1 MKRISSVL
9 VGMCL
14 AVSALALSSCA
25 VSKSVVM
32 PSGQHG
38 YTVNCSGAALSWAA
52 CYQKAGQDC
61 PQGYDVADKSD
72 EHGGPVV
79 AANRYGL
86 FGAPVMDRTM
96 LIQCKA

>member
-1 MKRISSVL
+1 MKGIAGVL
-9 VGMCL
+9 FGV
-14 AVSALALSSCA
+14 AVTAGGLSLSACA
-25 VSKSVVM
+25 VSNQVVM

-38 YTVNCSGAALSWAA
+38 YTINCSGAAMTWAA
-52 CYQKAGQDC
+52 CYQKAGETC

>member
-1 MKRISSVL
+1 MKRIAGVL
-9 VGMCL
+9 FGL
-14 AVSALALSSCA
+14 AVAVGGLSLSACA
-25 VSKSVVM
+25 VSNQVVM

-38 YTVNCSGAALSWAA
+38 YTINCSGAAMTWAS
-52 CYQKAGQDC
+52 CYEKAGEAC

-96 LIQCKA
+96 LIQCK

>member
-1 MKRISSVL
+1 MKRLVAVL
-9 VGMCL
+9 FGVAVTVGGLSL
-14 AVSALALSSCA
+14 ASCA

-38 YTVNCSGAALSWAA
+38 YTVNCSGAALSWAD
-52 CYQKAGQDC
+52 CYQKAGETC

>member
-1 MKRISSVL
+1 MKAGGVL
-9 VGMCL
+9 LLGFATAFASLTM
-14 AVSALALSSCA
+14 SGCA
-25 VSKSVVM
+25 VSRQVVM

-38 YTVNCSGAALSWAA
+38 YTINCSGAAMTWAN
-52 CYQKAGQDC
+52 CYEKAGDTC
-61 PQGYDVADKSD
+61 PQGYDVAEKSD